1 MTDNQEKT
9 SINPHEGHRGRMRAK
24 LLSGQLDVLCP
35 HELIELLTYYS
46 IPRRDTNEL
55 SHDILNYFN
64 GNFSA
69 VFEAAPGELKKIPG
83 VGENTAALITLIK
96 CIMREIEHE
105 KLKEKPILTTA
116 EEMADYVS
124 GLFFGHQNEVFYAV
138 FLNNGGKV
146 IAYEKIVDGSISEI
160 SVEPRKILEAA
171 LKYPKTK
178 QVILTHNH
186 PSGNIQPSGSDI
198 DTTRLI
204 TRALNTVDIRV
215 KDHLI
220 IAGHRYYSFLE
231 NDLLY

>member
-1 MTDNQEKT
+1 MTDNKEKN
-9 SINPHEGHRGRMRAK
+9 SLNPHGGHRQRMRAK
-24 LLSGQLDVLCP
+24 LLSGQADVLCP

-46 IPRRDTNEL
+46 IPRRDTNTL
-55 SHDILNYFN
+55 SHEILNYFN

-69 VFEAAPGELKKIPG
+69 VFEAAPGELRKIPG
-83 VGENTAALITLIK
+83 VGENTVALIVLMK
-96 CIMREIEHE
+96 RIMREMETE
-105 KLKEKPILTTA
+105 RLREKPVLSTP

-124 GLFFGHQNEVFYAV
+124 GMFFGHQNEVFYAV

-160 SVEPRKILEAA
+160 PVEPRKILEAA
-171 LKYPKTK
+171 LKYPQTK
-178 QVILTHNH
+178 QIILAHNH

-215 KDHLI
+215 KDHI
-220 IAGHRYYSFLE
+220 ILSGRRYYSFSE
-231 NDLLY
+231 NDLLF